1 MKFSND
7 QDYEILINKLRSN
20 EISVDDKLSLI
31 NESTVDNQ
39 IKFILSN
46 YYCKFCFLDGDL
58 LKYIES
64 YRVRGISK
72 EGKFGGDLSE
82 VNILMSA
89 LNSEQYKRFIR
100 HILCQYTRS
109 THPIDDDETHEC
121 CVCWRPIYGDRNP
134 NSKLGPNSILYRAF
148 TGDKTKT
155 CICVNCL
162 MNLNLLEYILEDLE
176 DFDTLRMLEW
186 IRKE

>member
-20 EISVDDKLSLI
+20 EISIDDKLSLI

-46 YYCKFCFLDGDL
+46 YYCKFSFLDGDL

-64 YRVRGISK
+64 YRVRGIPR
-72 EGKFGGDLSE
+72 EGKFGGDLAE

-89 LNSEQYKRFIR
+89 LKSEQYKRFMR
-100 HILCQYTRS
+100 HILCQYTKS
-109 THPIDDDETHEC
+109 THPVDDDESHEC
-121 CVCWRPIYGDRNP
+121 CVCWRPIYG
-134 NSKLGPNSILYRAF
+134 SKNLKSSLDSRMMYSAF

-155 CICVNCL
+155 CICINCL

-176 DFDTLRMLEW
+176 DFDTLRMIEW
-186 IRKE
+186 IGKE